1 MSQFNIKLKVFI
13 CFSLISNLINAQWR
27 VTTPA
32 GTTINDITFTDRY
45 NGYAVFQSPGIGSC
59 TVSHGLYKTINEGK
73 DWVRMNTGNTS
84 VINAVHFVNQL
95 TGWITGASS
104 DIRKTTDGGATWVQ
118 QSFGVGSGNNDI
130 WFKDLNNGFV
140 IGNNGILRKT
150 TNGGATWQTISS
162 GVTVTLR
169 RIFFAN
175 NNLGFVACSNGQ
187 ILRTTDG
194 GNTWNTITTGAGGIN
209 DIFFVDANTGYLS
222 SSNNLFKS
230 VDGGLTWSTVTTGAS
245 LPILRIFFTDLNT
258 GYLSVGGEGI
268 YKTTN
273 AGLTWN
279 NNTTLNGLYDTF
291 YAIYF
296 TDANTGYIGGDLGK
310 INKTVDGGL
319 TWKNMTTGLGTELFT
334 VFATNRDTAY
344 TGGKEGKIFKTEN
357 GGVNFV
363 QQTQAFATTINKV
376 YFTNNNVGFACSD
389 SGRIMKTTDGGETWV
404 LKPTNTLRGFT
415 DLSFINA
422 NQGFAS
428 ARGGFVFKTNDAG
441 ETWDS
446 ISTGEPGVGKAI
458 WFINEDTGFV
468 AGSNKIASTFDGGI
482 TWNIHTSSIAS
493 SIQDI
498 VFTND
503 SLGYC
508 AGTFGKVLYTTDAG
522 LNWFQTNNNSGNAD
536 IREMW
541 FANDSV
547 GYFAKFTSQSITIDS
562 CKNVGNI
569 ATACLA
575 NNWTM
580 NSISMTDGGAYGYCV
595 GGLNGIVH
603 QTEQRE
609 IYRTFTSTNTYCA
622 GNSIFIGYF
631 ARGFYGATNTFTAQ
645 LSNASGSFA
654 NPVNIGTYTAI
665 PTVYQSGII
674 TATIPLGTAVGS
686 NYRVRVIS
694 SDPATIGV
702 DNGYAITIQPSF
714 IPNVTLNSN
723 VNGTVCAGSTLS
735 LSTTPFAGGLNPIY
749 TWTIN
754 GNNINNNS
762 NVLVTST
769 LQDGDVVQ
777 VSMVSNLNCAN
788 TLPVLSNT
796 FVASIS
802 TGLPLALANDTT
814 VCENSSIQLNAPLG
828 YNYNWFPS
836 QGLSNASIANPTATI
851 NNNITYFLTIT
862 DATGCAGTDSITINS
877 NPLPVLNLG
886 NNQAVCANSILQL
899 NAPAGFSYNWIP
911 PTGLNNPTIANP
923 TATISNNITY
933 SLTITDAAGC
943 AVTDSITINS
953 NPLPVLNLGS
963 NQSVCANGT
972 IQLNAPAGY
981 DYNWLPT
988 AGLDNPTIANPVAT
1002 INNDAEYVLTI
1013 TDAVGCTATDSITI
1027 TAYALPQIS
1036 FAADTAVC
1044 ENACVVLLP
1053 VVGANLQGINWS
1065 PAASLDNST
1074 IFNPTACPTGS
1085 VTYTATITDN
1095 NQCTASSTINVD
1107 VNVIPGAPTI
1117 SFDGVTLT
1125 STIAD
1130 TYQWY
1135 EGSNMIIGATNMSY
1149 VPLANGDYTVE
1160 VTNAFGCSAIASPF
1174 SVNINGLFHHTSSTA
1189 VLISPNPVFDA
1200 LRIALI
1206 TNENIARVVIFNAAG
1221 VKIYENKTFLNNT
1234 LVVDTKTFSAGV
1246 YIVSVQTTSGV
1257 YNQRLSVIK

>member
-13 CFSLISNLINAQWR
+13 CFSLFSNLVNAQWR
-27 VTTPA
+27 VTNPA

-45 NGYAVFQSPGIGSC
+45 NGYAVFQSSGIGNC

-73 DWVRMNTGNTS
+73 DWVRMNTGNTNT
-84 VINAVHFVNQL
+84 ITAIHFVNQL
-95 TGWITGASS
+95 TGWYASNS
-104 DIRKTTDGGATWVQ
+104 SNIRKTTDGGATWVQ
-118 QSFGVGSGNNDI
+118 QGAGIASGNNDI
-130 WFKDLNNGFV
+130 WLKDVNNGF
-140 IGNNGILRKT
+140 ITGNNGALRKT
-150 TNGGATWQTISS
+150 TNGGATWQTIAS
-162 GVTVTLR
+162 GVTTDLR

-175 NNLGFVACSNGQ
+175 NNLGFIASSNGQ

-194 GNTWNTITTGAGGIN
+194 GNTWNIITTGAGGIN
-209 DIFFVDANTGYLS
+209 DIFFANATTGYLSSGNNLFKTVDGGLNWTATTTGAINPIIRIFFTNANTGYLTVDGEGVY
-222 SSNNLFKS
+222 KTT
-230 VDGGLTWSTVTTGAS
+230 DGGLTW
-245 LPILRIFFTDLNT
+245 
-258 GYLSVGGEGI
+258 
-268 YKTTN
+268 
-273 AGLTWN
+273 
-279 NNTTLNGLYDTF
+279 NNTTTMNGLYDSF
-291 YAIYF
+291 SAIYF
-296 TDANTGYIGGDLGK
+296 TDANTGYIGGNLGK
-310 INKTVDGGL
+310 INKTTDGGA
-319 TWKNMTTGLGTELFT
+319 TWKNKTTAFGTELFT
-334 VFATNRDTAY
+334 VFATDRDTAY
-344 TGGKEGKIFKTEN
+344 VGGKEGKIFKTEN
-357 GGVNFV
+357 GGVNFF
-363 QQTQAFATTINKV
+363 QQTKAFATTINKV

-389 SGRIMKTTDGGETWV
+389 SGRIMKTIDGGETWV

-428 ARGGFVFKTNDAG
+428 AGGGFVFKTNDAG

-446 ISTGEPGVGKAI
+446 ISTGEPGASKAI
-458 WFINEDTGFV
+458 WFLNEDTGFV
-468 AGSNKIASTFDGGI
+468 AGSNKISSTFDGGI

-522 LNWFQTNNNSGNAD
+522 LNWFQTNNNSNNAA
-536 IREMW
+536 IEEMW

-547 GYFAKFTSQSITIDS
+547 GYFAKQTSQSFTLDS
-562 CKNVGNI
+562 CKNIGTI

-580 NSISMTDGGAYGYCV
+580 NSICMTDGGAYGYCV
-595 GGLNGIVH
+595 GGLNGNVH

-631 ARGFYGATNTFTAQ
+631 ARGFYGAANTYTAQ

-654 NPVNIGTYTAI
+654 SPINIGTYTAT
-665 PTVYQSGII
+665 PYTYQSGII
-674 TATIPLGTAVGS
+674 TATIPLGTAGGS
-686 NYRVRVIS
+686 NYRVRVIA

-702 DNGYAITIQPSF
+702 DNGYAISIQPSF
-714 IPNVTLNSN
+714 IPNVALNSN
-723 VNGTVCAGSTLS
+723 TNGTVCAGSTLS
-735 LSTTPFAGGLNPIY
+735 LSTTAFAGGLNPVY

-762 NVLVTST
+762 NVLATST

-802 TGLPLALANDTT
+802 IGLPLTLANDTA
-814 VCENSSIQLNAPLG
+814 VCANSSLQLNAPAG
-828 YNYNWFPS
+828 YNYSWSPS
-836 QGLSNASIANPTATI
+836 QGLSNASIANPIATI
-851 NNNITYFLTIT
+851 SNNITYFLTIE
-862 DATGCAGTDSITINS
+862 DATGCVGTDSITINS

-911 PTGLNNPTIANP
+911 PNGLNNPTIANP
-923 TATISNNITY
+923 LATISNNITY

-972 IQLNAPAGY
+972 IQLNAPSGY
-981 DYNWLPT
+981 DYNWLPA

-1002 INNDAEYVLTI
+1002 INNDAEYLLTI
-1013 TDAVGCTATDSITI
+1013 TDALGCTASDSITI
-1027 TAYALPQIS
+1027 VAYPLPQIS
-1036 FAADTAVC
+1036 FAADTTVC

-1053 VVGANLQGINWS
+1053 VVGGNLQGINWS

-1107 VNVIPGAPTI
+1107 VNAIPTTPTI

-1125 STIAD
+1125 STTAD

-1135 EGSNMIIGATNMSY
+1135 EGGNIIIGATNINY
-1149 VPLANGDYTVE
+1149 VPLVNGDYSVE
-1160 VTNAFGCSAIASPF
+1160 VTNAFGCTALSSAF
-1174 SVNINGLFHHTSSTA
+1174 VVNINGLMHHTNNMGIS
-1189 VLISPNPVFDA
+1189 ISPNPVFDA
-1200 LRIALI
+1200 LHVVLNSNERISQLI
-1206 TNENIARVVIFNAAG
+1206 IYNAAG
-1221 VKIYENKTFLNNT
+1221 VKIYENKTILNNT
-1234 LVVDTKTFSAGV
+1234 LVVDTKALSAGI
-1246 YIVSVQTTSGV
+1246 YIVTVHTAGGV
-1257 YNQRLSVIK
+1257 YNQRVSVIK

>member
-1 MSQFNIKLKVFI
+1 MPQFNIKLKLFI
-13 CFSLISNLINAQWR
+13 CLSLFSNLIQAQWR

-45 NGYAVFQSPGIGSC
+45 NGYAVFQSSGIGNC

-84 VINAVHFVNQL
+84 AINAVHFINQL
-95 TGWITGASS
+95 TGWYTGASS
-104 DIRKTTDGGATWVQ
+104 EIRKTTDGGATWVQ
-118 QSFGVGSGNNDI
+118 QSSGVGSGNNDI
-130 WFKDLNNGFV
+130 WFKDVNNGFV

-150 TNGGATWQTISS
+150 TNGGGTWQTIAS
-162 GVTVTLR
+162 GVTVALR
-169 RIFFAN
+169 RLFFAN
-175 NNLGFVACSNGQ
+175 NNLGFVACGNGQ

-194 GNTWNTITTGAGGIN
+194 GNTWNIITTGAGGIN
-209 DIFFVDANTGYLS
+209 DIFFADATTGYLS
-222 SSNNLFKS
+222 SSNNLFKTI
-230 VDGGLTWSTVTTGAS
+230 DGGLTWNAITTGAIN
-245 LPILRIFFTDLNT
+245 PILRIFFTNVNA
-258 GYLSVGGEGI
+258 GYMTVDGQGVF
-268 YKTTN
+268 KTIDG
-273 AGLTWN
+273 GLTWN
-279 NNTTLNGLYDTF
+279 NTTTINGLYDTF

-296 TDANTGYIGGDLGK
+296 TDANTGYIGGNLGK
-310 INKTVDGGL
+310 INKTTDGGA
-319 TWKNMTTGLGTELFT
+319 TWKNKTSGLGTELFT

-357 GGVNFV
+357 GGVNYF
-363 QQTQAFATTINKV
+363 QQTKAFASSIAKV
-376 YFTNNNVGFACSD
+376 YFTNNNIGFACSD
-389 SGRIMKTTDGGETWV
+389 SGRILKTTDGGENWV

-415 DLSFINA
+415 DLSFIN
-422 NQGFAS
+422 NNIGFAS
-428 ARGGFVFKTNDAG
+428 ASGGLVFKTTDAG

-446 ISTGEPGVGKAI
+446 ISTGEPVVGRAI

-468 AGSNKIASTFDGGI
+468 AGSNKIAKTFDGGL
-482 TWNIHTSSIAS
+482 TWGIYTSTITSSIN
-493 SIQDI
+493 DI

-508 AGTFGKVLYTTDAG
+508 AGTFGKILFTTNAG
-522 LNWFQTNNNSGNAD
+522 LTWYQTNNNTSGAA
-536 IREMW
+536 IEEMW
-541 FANDSV
+541 FANDSL
-547 GYFAKFTSQSITIDS
+547 GYFAKSTSQSITLDS
-562 CKNVGNI
+562 CKNVGTI

-580 NSISMTDGGAYGYCV
+580 NSISMTDGGTYGYCV
-595 GGLNGIVH
+595 GGLSGVIH

-645 LSNASGSFA
+645 LSDASGSFA
-654 NPVNIGTYTAI
+654 SPVNIGTYTAT
-665 PTVYQSGII
+665 PYTYQSGII
-674 TATIPLGTAVGS
+674 TATIPLGTMGGS
-686 NYRVRVIS
+686 NYRVRLIA

-714 IPNVTLNSN
+714 IPSVILNSSA
-723 VNGTVCAGSTLS
+723 NGTVCAGSALAFS
-735 LSTTPFAGGLNPIY
+735 ATPFAGGLNPVY

-762 NVLVTST
+762 NVLATST

-796 FVASIS
+796 FIASIS
-802 TGLPLALANDTT
+802 TGLPLTLANDTA
-814 VCENSSIQLNAPLG
+814 VCVNSSVQLNAPLG

-836 QGLSNASIANPTATI
+836 QGLSNASVANPTATI
-851 NNNITYFLTIT
+851 SNNITYFLTIT

-886 NNQAVCANSILQL
+886 INQAVCENSIVQL
-899 NAPAGFSYNWIP
+899 NAPTGYN
-911 PTGLNNPTIANP
+911 
-923 TATISNNITY
+923 
-933 SLTITDAAGC
+933 
-943 AVTDSITINS
+943 
-953 NPLPVLNLGS
+953 
-963 NQSVCANGT
+963 
-972 IQLNAPAGY
+972 
-981 DYNWLPT
+981 YNWLPA

-1002 INNDAEYVLTI
+1002 INNNVEYVLTI
-1013 TDAVGCTATDSITI
+1013 TDAVGCTASDSITI

-1036 FAADTAVC
+1036 FAADTTVC

-1053 VVGANLQGINWS
+1053 VVGGNLQGINWS

-1107 VNVIPGAPTI
+1107 VNAIPNTPTI

-1125 STIAD
+1125 STTAD

-1135 EGSNMIIGATNMSY
+1135 EGGNIIIGATNINY
-1149 VPLANGDYTVE
+1149 VPLVNGDYSVE
-1160 VTNAFGCSAIASPF
+1160 VTNALGCTALSSAF
-1174 SVNINGLFHHTSSTA
+1174 VVNINVLMHHTNNMGIS
-1189 VLISPNPVFDA
+1189 ISPNPVFDA
-1200 LRIALI
+1200 LHVVLNSNERILQLI
-1206 TNENIARVVIFNAAG
+1206 IYNAAG
-1221 VKIYENKTFLNNT
+1221 VKIYENKTILNNT
-1234 LVVDTKTFSAGV
+1234 LVVDTKAFSAGI
-1246 YIVSVQTTSGV
+1246 YIVTVHTAGGV